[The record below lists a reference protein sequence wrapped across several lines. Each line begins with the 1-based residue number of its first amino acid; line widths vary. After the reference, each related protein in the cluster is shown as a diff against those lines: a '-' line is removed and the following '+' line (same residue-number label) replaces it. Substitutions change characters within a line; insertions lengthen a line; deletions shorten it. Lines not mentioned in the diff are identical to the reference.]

1 MTEARQRTQKS
12 VQSERRAATQKIEQ
26 ARKNLT
32 KNEQETRRELLNLQ
46 ALEGEIRERET
57 EASRLSAE
65 AAALQRRSKSL
76 ADSVEANEKRLAVLR
91 ESYAKALRT
100 MRRQR
105 RLPGMLV
112 YIQLK
117 LICTGEEPYAL
128 SQRAKRLADR

>member
-1 MTEARQRTQKS
+1 MFFLLCCCAPGFTTEARQRTQKS

-65 AAALQRRSKSL
+65 AAALQRRSKI
-76 ADSVEANEKRLAVLR
+76 AC
-91 ESYAKALRT
+91 
-100 MRRQR
+100 RQ
-105 RLPGMLV
+105 
-112 YIQLK
+112 
-117 LICTGEEPYAL
+117 C
-128 SQRAKRLADR
+128 